1 MYGLVEIYSATNR
14 ALAAK
19 SVSCCWDFKCL
30 LGELPL
36 PLQLLIIKISL
47 QVAFLMQMPR
57 IVQDEIPPRFKIE
70 TCFSSL
76 SGLFWGLLTSGDL
89 GYFSQW
95 EIKRES
101 RRSECGECCFGKI
114 PLGGRPTDWQGLTG
128 MGLPDQSTTNHDD
141 YGVVGKGMVYGATRA
156 PPTTIGILYSRL
168 GYGNHHGYLVWCGR
182 LGYGGVWVH
191 H

>member
-36 PLQLLIIKISL
+36 PVQLLIIKISV

-76 SGLFWGLLTSGDL
+76 SGLFWGLLTSEDL

-128 MGLPDQSTTNHDD
+128 MGLLGLTW
-141 YGVVGKGMVYGATRA
+141 YGMVWYGMGLLGLTGSVRLHGSVWGICCRA
-156 PPTTIGILYSRL
+156 SWNEWIDIES
-168 GYGNHHGYLVWCGR
+168 
-182 LGYGGVWVH
+182 
-191 H
+191 